1 MQTRRDFL
9 GALSGVVLLHSGG
22 SEQRGRRRRAPVSSP
37 ARVRIRPPT
46 TAPAALVF
54 DVFGTVVDWRAT
66 VIRESRRLGRS
77 KGLTADWARFADA
90 WRGGY
95 APSMDRV
102 RRGELPWTPL
112 DKLHR
117 MILDGLLEK
126 FEIRNL
132 NETDK
137 EKFNRVWHR
146 LSPWPDAI
154 GGLTRLR
161 GRFVLATL
169 SNGNVALLVNMAKH
183 AGLPWDCILSAELVK
198 QYKPAPQ
205 VYQMAATLLG
215 LRTEE
220 VLMVAAHKDDL
231 RAAKQAGLRTA
242 FVPRPLEHGPGR
254 GADPGPHTGFDFVAA
269 DFFDLA
275 GQLA

>member
-1 MQTRRDFL
+1 MD
-9 GALSGVVLLHSGG
+9 S
-22 SEQRGRRRRAPVSSP
+22 
-37 ARVRIRPPT
+37 IK
-46 TAPAALVF
+46 ALVF
-54 DVFGTVVDWRAT
+54 DVFGTVVDWRST
-66 VIRESRRLGRS
+66 IIREGEELARSRGIS
-77 KGLTADWARFADA
+77 VDWARFADS
-90 WRGGY
+90 WRAGY
-95 APSMDRV
+95 GPAMDRV

-146 LSPWPDAI
+146 LNPWPDAI

-205 VYQMAATLLG
+205 VYQMAATLLA